1 MRILVLRT
9 ACVVAG
15 IYLIAAYLVFPRM
28 GERKALLHPD
38 LLDGARLTHTG
49 NDLPGD
55 PLNISLIGTE
65 EEIVRALV
73 LASWRPADAL
83 SFRSSVRIVVDTV
96 LSEPDPNAPV
106 SNLYLYG
113 RREDL
118 AFEKPIGH
126 SPRER
131 NHVRFW
137 KSAHEEGGRPIWMG
151 AATHDVGVELSRTT
165 EQVTHRIAPD
175 VDSERDLLLNDLK
188 AANCLAEVRWVS
200 GFHKELNGRN
210 GGGDPWHT
218 DGRLPVGV
226 LAIGVIP
233 SVKSDSQ

>member
-1 MRILVLRT
+1 MNRKTSLRVNVLRA
-9 ACVVAG
+9 ACVLVG
-15 IYLIAAYLVFPRM
+15 IYLIAAYVVFPKL

-65 EEIVRALV
+65 EEIVRSLV

-165 EQVTHRIAPD
+165 EQVTHRIALTWIASAIFSLVISRRPI
-175 VDSERDLLLNDLK
+175 VWPRCVGSQAFTMNSM
-188 AANCLAEVRWVS
+188 AAMAVVIHGTPMAAL
-200 GFHKELNGRN
+200 
-210 GGGDPWHT
+210 PWACS
-218 DGRLPVGV
+218 RSALFQ
-226 LAIGVIP
+226 A
-233 SVKSDSQ
+233 